1 MTKGKQWSVQEENRL
16 LNLRTEGLTL
26 AQLAVKLGK
35 SRDAVKQKL
44 RRLGLRVV
52 PQRNQGGRPT
62 SSELIMPKELPSVE
76 EILLIQAAAVKALEV
91 PGLSKTEILRLK
103 GLIQATGIY
112 QKRLA
117 EYVDYRGIEKEVVD
131 MKLKYGELV
140 KRHTPE
146 KPVEVK
152 T

>member
-1 MTKGKQWSVQEENRL
+1 
-16 LNLRTEGLTL
+16 
-26 AQLAVKLGK
+26 
-35 SRDAVKQKL
+35 
-44 RRLGLRVV
+44 
-52 PQRNQGGRPT
+52 
-62 SSELIMPKELPSVE
+62 MPKELPSVE